1 MLNLK
6 EADFV
11 KMERDLC
18 SRSLADFA
26 ERAWHVLEPATA
38 LEWNWAMDSICAH
51 LEAVSRGEIKR
62 LLINVPPGC
71 MKSLLVG
78 VIWPAWEWG
87 PLGKPEHRYL
97 GTAHKQDLAVRDS
110 TKCRRLVQSDWY
122 QSLWPVQLTGDQNA
136 KTKFENESSGFREA
150 MAFTGLT
157 GARGSRILIDDPHS
171 VYDAQSPALLASA
184 IETFREA
191 VPSRVSNSE
200 SAIVIIM
207 QRLHENDVS
216 AQALSLGYQHLCI
229 PMRYEVGLSKHVVGP
244 GDPRTEEGE
253 LMFPERFD
261 EEAVEALEASLGD
274 YGVAGQLQ
282 QRPAPRAGG
291 DFKPANIE
299 IVDALPT
306 GLQYVRGWDLAGT
319 TKKHSDYTA
328 TVKLA
333 IKDGIVWIA
342 HAHRFKGAP
351 DEVQAAI
358 KQFGKTDEK
367 TVTSIPQDPGQAGVA
382 QKQAISRLLHGTRF
396 EFTPESGDKST
407 RAQPLAAQV
416 NVGNVR
422 MLRGEWN
429 DPFLGEM
436 RTFPMGAHDDL
447 VDAASRAY
455 NKAATV
461 RRTTFG

>member
-191 VPSRVSNSE
+191 VPVR
-200 SAIVIIM
+200 
-207 QRLHENDVS
+207 QR
-216 AQALSLGYQHLCI
+216 ALTS
-229 PMRYEVGLSKHVVGP
+229 P
-244 GDPRTEEGE
+244 PRIAWGCKGADSPATR
-253 LMFPERFD
+253 PVPTHRF
-261 EEAVEALEASLGD
+261 
-274 YGVAGQLQ
+274 
-282 QRPAPRAGG
+282 RAG
-291 DFKPANIE
+291 
-299 IVDALPT
+299 
-306 GLQYVRGWDLAGT
+306 
-319 TKKHSDYTA
+319 
-328 TVKLA
+328 
-333 IKDGIVWIA
+333 
-342 HAHRFKGAP
+342 
-351 DEVQAAI
+351 AA
-358 KQFGKTDEK
+358 
-367 TVTSIPQDPGQAGVA
+367 
-382 QKQAISRLLHGTRF
+382 
-396 EFTPESGDKST
+396 
-407 RAQPLAAQV
+407 
-416 NVGNVR
+416 
-422 MLRGEWN
+422 
-429 DPFLGEM
+429 
-436 RTFPMGAHDDL
+436 
-447 VDAASRAY
+447 
-455 NKAATV
+455 
-461 RRTTFG
+461 